1 MRKVISPAL
10 CGIAMLGSPVMIVAQ
25 DARTR
30 AMEATAITIDSVRLR
45 RDVEFLA
52 SDALAGR
59 STLTAGYDS
68 AAAYVARALKQLGVT
83 PAGDSG
89 GYFQHYT
96 VIASRLDTTRASG
109 SIDGHP
115 LRYGDDFVV
124 QGFLTGGVHA
134 GEVVYVG
141 DGVRAPAA
149 GIDRFGTLD
158 VRGKWLL
165 VHGTTSTAMGNA
177 PGISGLPGVDYFTV
191 NEEARARGALG
202 VLLLPS
208 APLVAGWQGFR
219 NRELTARD
227 LVPSVGRAYAA
238 NPVTRVVLSRDAAA
252 RLLAGTALDP
262 TALASVDSTRSY
274 PASFALGRLV
284 SIDLAATTTTYR
296 PYNVVGLVEG
306 SDPDPAVRNQWIS
319 VASHLDGAVG
329 RAVTPTGDSIYNA
342 ADDNA
347 SGSAGNLAVARALM
361 AGPRPRR
368 SILLIWDSGEEI
380 GLWGSRHLAF
390 NASDRIV
397 AHFNVDMIGRTKAPG
412 TTESA
417 ENNLAGPMEVFVS
430 GPAVVSSALER
441 VLKQVQSRYRWA
453 TLTAKHDDP
462 SVSFFYPRTDAAPFM
477 EVGIPVFQFFTG
489 LHADYHRQ
497 TDEVAKLDLAKME
510 GVSRMVYATVWL
522 VADDA
527 ERPRWDKP
535 VPRQL
540 PFVTPRP

>member
-1 MRKVISPAL
+1 MRTFALVALPAVL
-10 CGIAMLGSPVMIVAQ
+10 LSPVALAAQ

-30 AMEATAITIDSVRLR
+30 AMEAAAVTITAAELR

-59 STLTAGYDS
+59 STLTSGYDS
-68 AAAYVARALKQLGVT
+68 AAAYVARALKAMGVA

-96 VIASRLDTTRASG
+96 VIASRLDTARVRG
-109 SIDGHP
+109 SIAGNGA

-124 QGFLTGGVHA
+124 QGFLTGGMHT

-141 DGVRAPAA
+141 DGVRSPAA
-149 GIDRFGTLD
+149 GIDRYGSLD

-177 PGISGLPGVDYFTV
+177 PGVTGMPGVDYFTV
-191 NEEARARGALG
+191 NDEAKVRGALG

-238 NPVTRVVLSRDAAA
+238 NPVTRIVLSRDAAA
-252 RLLAGTALDP
+252 RLLSGTALDGD
-262 TALASVDSTRSY
+262 ALASVDSTRAY
-274 PASFALGRLV
+274 PASVALGRTV
-284 SIDLAATTTTYR
+284 AIDLAATTTTYR

-306 SDPDPAVRNQWIS
+306 SDPDPAVRDQWIS

-347 SGSAGNLAVARALM
+347 SGSAGNLALARALM

-368 SILLIWDSGEEI
+368 SVLLIWDSGEEI

-390 NASDRIV
+390 NASERIV
-397 AHFNVDMIGRTKAPG
+397 AHFNVDMIGRTKASG
-412 TTESA
+412 TEVQA

-430 GPAVVSSALER
+430 GPSVISTVLER
-441 VLKQVQSRYRWA
+441 VLRQVQSRYRWA
-453 TLTAKHDDP
+453 TLTPKHDDP
-462 SVSFFYPRTDAAPFM
+462 TVSFFYPRTDAAPFM

-497 TDEVAKLDLAKME
+497 TDDFPKLDIPKME
-510 GVSRMVYATVWL
+510 GVSRMVYAAVWL
-522 VADDA
+522 VADDP

-535 VPRQL
+535 VPPQL